1 MSAFTDAEIEFVN
14 SQRLGRLATVGA
26 DGMPHVV
33 PVAVFYDPDADALVV
48 GANVEFGEAVMT
60 SSKKF
65 RDAQRRPKAAV
76 VIDDPGPRILEV
88 RGQAET
94 YLDGGEEAGR
104 RVGAPFRFAS
114 AWIRVRPRR
123 IVAVGINGG
132 RFESSARDTELLFP
146 GLSARLDRW
155 RTSEAAHLPDAAR
168 RAAIGQARNVASARI
183 SSVTRAL
190 GTGLRPAAEQA
201 FSHGYQVA
209 VLIAGPGLI
218 AAAIIAAFGL
228 RDNGRHEPGAATG
241 TPAPPGDLDNLAIV
255 AQLHHTFVTRPEG
268 GLSHVNH

>member
-1 MSAFTDAEIEFVN
+1 MSVFTDAEIEFVN

-33 PVAVFYDPDADALVV
+33 PVGVFYDPDADALVV
-48 GANVEFGEAVMT
+48 GADAEYGEAVMT

-94 YLDGGEEAGR
+94 HLDGGEDAGR
-104 RVGAPFRFAS
+104 RLGAPFRFAP

-132 RFESSARDTELLFP
+132 RFESSAR
-146 GLSARLDRW
+146 
-155 RTSEAAHLPDAAR
+155 
-168 RAAIGQARNVASARI
+168 NV
-183 SSVTRAL
+183 T
-190 GTGLRPAAEQA
+190 
-201 FSHGYQVA
+201 
-209 VLIAGPGLI
+209 
-218 AAAIIAAFGL
+218 
-228 RDNGRHEPGAATG
+228 
-241 TPAPPGDLDNLAIV
+241 
-255 AQLHHTFVTRPEG
+255 
-268 GLSHVNH
+268 